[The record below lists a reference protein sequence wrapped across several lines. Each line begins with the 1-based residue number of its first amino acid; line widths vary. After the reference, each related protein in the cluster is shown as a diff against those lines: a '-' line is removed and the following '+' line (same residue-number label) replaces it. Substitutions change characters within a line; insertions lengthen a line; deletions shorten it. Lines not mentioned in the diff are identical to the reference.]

1 MRYFYAEL
9 LIPNYRMKAFLS
21 YVLLAAAVLSVGSC
35 GRDSSKRSAGAG
47 EPDTVASYWTD
58 STARKGLYVSSD
70 STQTASIYL
79 NGAKYYAT
87 GTNCYELL
95 LVSLHKKRD
104 AQGRI
109 DLSDS
114 FAALD
119 VLRRNGVGIVRF
131 NCGVYFASELTAY
144 TQNREEYLSA
154 LARLAAYAEKL
165 EIGLIPS
172 FFWIYTTV
180 PDYVRE
186 PYRSWGIEGSRTT
199 EFLKAYTTD
208 VVEALKP
215 YKSIF
220 AWEFGNEFNLH
231 ADLPQ
236 YAQRHTQADP
246 PDWRD
251 VFGTEDPDWRIRGN
265 DILYAYRTFTRI
277 VRRLDP
283 DRRMLLSGNAILR
296 ETQYNQYTRDRMT
309 IDDTKQYRKISRILN
324 PGPIETVSEHVY
336 QHGRQFAD
344 LGKVSLDEQ
353 IAIAVET
360 ARSLGKV
367 YVMGEFGAIRGS
379 REEYVPFFEAFLK
392 AGVQLSLFWNF
403 SLRGNI
409 EQSCT
414 PTERGP
420 YIFELIREYKQKDA
434 ALHGE

>member
-21 YVLLAAAVLSVGSC
+21 YVLLAVAVLSVGSC

>member
-1 MRYFYAEL
+1 MEMTKRML
-9 LIPNYRMKAFLS
+9 YRS
-21 YVLLAAAVLSVGSC
+21 VLAIAAMAGPCLAAASASRANETVQTYWN
-35 GRDSSKRSAGAG
+35 DSG
-47 EPDTVASYWTD
+47 
-58 STARKGLYVSSD
+58 ARKGLYVER
-70 STQTASIYL
+70 
-79 NGAKYYAT
+79 AKDDPNREPTIFLAGHKYRDI
-87 GTNCYELL
+87 GMNCYDLFNCAL
-95 LVSLHKKRD
+95 KFTDDGL
-104 AQGRI
+104 RI

-114 FAALD
+114 FATLE
-119 VLRRNGVGIVRF
+119 LLKKEGIGLIRF
-131 NCGVYFASELTAY
+131 NCGIYYSAELGASYMTDRDAYIDALRQIAARAQELDPLPDVALCRRAGIFRRAAPQLGQAGQ
-144 TQNREEYLSA
+144 QNGRVPESLHDRHRHIPEGIQKHLRMGVRQRVQPARRPAPICPAPYPGRP
-154 LARLAAYAEKL
+154 ARLA
-165 EIGLIPS
+165 
-172 FFWIYTTV
+172 
-180 PDYVRE
+180 
-186 PYRSWGIEGSRTT
+186 
-199 EFLKAYTTD
+199 
-208 VVEALKP
+208 
-215 YKSIF
+215 
-220 AWEFGNEFNLH
+220 
-231 ADLPQ
+231 
-236 YAQRHTQADP
+236 
-246 PDWRD
+246 
-251 VFGTEDPDWRIRGN
+251 FGTEDPDWRIRGK

>member
-1 MRYFYAEL
+1 MRCASDRGPRAGTGNRTDPLPDVALCRRAGIFRRAVPQLGQAGQQNGRVPESL
-9 LIPNYRMKAFLS
+9 HDRHRHIPE
-21 YVLLAAAVLSVGSC
+21 GIQ
-35 GRDSSKRSAGAG
+35 KRSA
-47 EPDTVASYWTD
+47 
-58 STARKGLYVSSD
+58 
-70 STQTASIYL
+70 
-79 NGAKYYAT
+79 
-87 GTNCYELL
+87 
-95 LVSLHKKRD
+95 
-104 AQGRI
+104 
-109 DLSDS
+109 
-114 FAALD
+114 
-119 VLRRNGVGIVRF
+119 
-131 NCGVYFASELTAY
+131 
-144 TQNREEYLSA
+144 
-154 LARLAAYAEKL
+154 
-165 EIGLIPS
+165 
-172 FFWIYTTV
+172 
-180 PDYVRE
+180 
-186 PYRSWGIEGSRTT
+186 
-199 EFLKAYTTD
+199 
-208 VVEALKP
+208 
-215 YKSIF
+215 

-236 YAQRHTQADP
+236 YAQRHPQADP

-392 AGVQLSLFWNF
+392 AGVRLFPVLEF
-403 SLRGNI
+403 L
-409 EQSCT
+409 
-414 PTERGP
+414 
-420 YIFELIREYKQKDA
+420 A
-434 ALHGE
+434 ARQHRAKLHADRTRPLHF